1 MVHLYPLKSSTHF
14 LCAFLRDV
22 THHHGAPGGP
32 AHARFATRR
41 RVHAE
46 ARVGHARRGN
56 EQPLFFFCVCG
67 GVLCSSFAVKVRKSV
82 SSLNWKCLK
91 MCAQMHKGSHDD
103 STLFFFPPAL
113 LSLSE
118 IRELSVRGRPER
130 GWSRRDHA
138 VHDARGRAR
147 RQVMIMMRFI
157 SRLSLSSFP
166 FEFVALIFPVVE
178 SVGLSLSLSLF
189 EMYKKGRRSKRR
201 RRREQTER
209 VVVVVFRKALARRR
223 RREESSRNQFRMFER
238 KTQTVHFRV

>member
-1 MVHLYPLKSSTHF
+1 MKSSIF
-14 LCAFLRDV
+14 SAQFCARN
-22 THHHGAPGGP
+22 HHGAPGGP

-178 SVGLSLSLSLF
+178 SVGLSLSLF

-209 VVVVVFRKALARRR
+209 AQRRR
-223 RREESSRNQFRMFER
+223 RFSKSACATTTR
-238 KTQTVHFRV
+238 RVLPEPISDV

>member
-147 RQVMIMMRFI
+147 RQVLFCIMCFVLSSSFK
-157 SRLSLSSFP
+157 SRSFP
-166 FEFVALIFPVVE
+166 FEFAKIKMSSKAV
-178 SVGLSLSLSLF
+178 SLSLSLC
-189 EMYKKGRRSKRR
+189 
-201 RRREQTER
+201 
-209 VVVVVFRKALARRR
+209 AI
-223 RREESSRNQFRMFER
+223 
-238 KTQTVHFRV
+238 

>member
-1 MVHLYPLKSSTHF
+1 MALQADQLMRGLQLDDASMQKLELDMREEVTSS
-14 LCAFLRDV
+14 LC
-22 THHHGAPGGP
+22 
-32 AHARFATRR
+32 
-41 RVHAE
+41 
-46 ARVGHARRGN
+46 
-56 EQPLFFFCVCG
+56 FFFACGG

-91 MCAQMHKGSHDD
+91 MCAQMHEGSHDD

-178 SVGLSLSLSLF
+178 SVGLSLSLF
-189 EMYKKGRRSKRR
+189 AMYKKGRRCKRR

-209 VVVVVFRKALARRR
+209 AQRRR
-223 RREESSRNQFRMFER
+223 RFSKSACATTTTR
-238 KTQTVHFRV
+238 RVLPEPISDV

>member
-1 MVHLYPLKSSTHF
+1 
-14 LCAFLRDV
+14 
-22 THHHGAPGGP
+22 
-32 AHARFATRR
+32 
-41 RVHAE
+41 
-46 ARVGHARRGN
+46 
-56 EQPLFFFCVCG
+56 
-67 GVLCSSFAVKVRKSV
+67 
-82 SSLNWKCLK
+82 

-178 SVGLSLSLSLF
+178 SVGLSLSLSLRCT
-189 EMYKKGRRSKRR
+189 KKDDDVNDDDAESKQ
-201 RRREQTER
+201 REHN
-209 VVVVVFRKALARRR
+209 VVVVFRKALARR

>member
-1 MVHLYPLKSSTHF
+1 MVHCIVEKFHHF
-14 LCAFLRDV
+14 LALEDV
-22 THHHGAPGGP
+22 THHS
-32 AHARFATRR
+32 RSRR
-41 RVHAE
+41 TSY
-46 ARVGHARRGN
+46 RGLQLDDASMQKL
-56 EQPLFFFCVCG
+56 ELDMREEVTSSLCFCVWWCPF
-67 GVLCSSFAVKVRKSV
+67 SSFAVKVRKSV

-178 SVGLSLSLSLF
+178 SFGLSLSLSLRCT
-189 EMYKKGRRSKRR
+189 KKDDDVNDDDAESKQR
-201 RRREQTER
+201 
-209 VVVVVFRKALARRR
+209 
-223 RREESSRNQFRMFER
+223 ESSSSFFEKR
-238 KTQTVHFRV
+238 LRDDDDAKSPPGTNFGCLKETQTVHFRV

>member
-1 MVHLYPLKSSTHF
+1 M
-14 LCAFLRDV
+14 
-22 THHHGAPGGP
+22 
-32 AHARFATRR
+32 
-41 RVHAE
+41 
-46 ARVGHARRGN
+46 
-56 EQPLFFFCVCG
+56 
-67 GVLCSSFAVKVRKSV
+67 RKSV

-91 MCAQMHKGSHDD
+91 MCAQMHEGSHDD

-138 VHDARGRAR
+138 VHDTRGRAR

-178 SVGLSLSLSLF
+178 SVGLSLSLF
-189 EMYKKGRRSKRR
+189 AMYKKGRRCKRR

-209 VVVVVFRKALARRR
+209 AQRRR
-223 RREESSRNQFRMFER
+223 RFSKSACATTTTR
-238 KTQTVHFRV
+238 RVLPEPISDV

>member
-1 MVHLYPLKSSTHF
+1 MRGLQLDDASMQKLELDMREEVTSS
-14 LCAFLRDV
+14 LC
-22 THHHGAPGGP
+22 
-32 AHARFATRR
+32 
-41 RVHAE
+41 
-46 ARVGHARRGN
+46 
-56 EQPLFFFCVCG
+56 FFFCVCG

-189 EMYKKGRRSKRR
+189 AMYKKGRRRKRR

-209 VVVVVFRKALARRR
+209 AQRRR
-223 RREESSRNQFRMFER
+223 RFSKSACATTTR
-238 KTQTVHFRV
+238 RVLPEPISDV

>member
-1 MVHLYPLKSSTHF
+1 M
-14 LCAFLRDV
+14 
-22 THHHGAPGGP
+22 
-32 AHARFATRR
+32 
-41 RVHAE
+41 
-46 ARVGHARRGN
+46 
-56 EQPLFFFCVCG
+56 
-67 GVLCSSFAVKVRKSV
+67 RKSV

-189 EMYKKGRRSKRR
+189 AMYKKGRRRKRR

>member
-14 LCAFLRDV
+14 LCAFLCAQIKERDV

-113 LSLSE
+113 LSLRNTRA
-118 IRELSVRGRPER
+118 IG
-130 GWSRRDHA
+130 SRATRT
-138 VHDARGRAR
+138 
-147 RQVMIMMRFI
+147 
-157 SRLSLSSFP
+157 RLVTS
-166 FEFVALIFPVVE
+166 
-178 SVGLSLSLSLF
+178 
-189 EMYKKGRRSKRR
+189 
-201 RRREQTER
+201 
-209 VVVVVFRKALARRR
+209 
-223 RREESSRNQFRMFER
+223 
-238 KTQTVHFRV
+238 

>member
-1 MVHLYPLKSSTHF
+1 
-14 LCAFLRDV
+14 
-22 THHHGAPGGP
+22 
-32 AHARFATRR
+32 
-41 RVHAE
+41 
-46 ARVGHARRGN
+46 
-56 EQPLFFFCVCG
+56 
-67 GVLCSSFAVKVRKSV
+67 
-82 SSLNWKCLK
+82 
-91 MCAQMHKGSHDD
+91 MCAQMHEGSHDD

-178 SVGLSLSLSLF
+178 SVGLSLSLSLCDVQ
-189 EMYKKGRRSKRR
+189 KR
-201 RRREQTER
+201 T
-209 VVVVVFRKALARRR
+209 
-223 RREESSRNQFRMFER
+223 
-238 KTQTVHFRV
+238 TT

>member
-147 RQVMIMMRFI
+147 RQVMMMMRFI
-157 SRLSLSSFP
+157 SRRSFP
-166 FEFVALIFPVVE
+166 FEFVALFPVVE
-178 SVGLSLSLSLF
+178 SGLSLSLF
-189 EMYKKGRRSKRR
+189 AMHKKGRRRR

-209 VVVVVFRKALARRR
+209 AQHRVLGGVVVVVFRKALARR

>member
-1 MVHLYPLKSSTHF
+1 MYPLKSSTHF

-178 SVGLSLSLSLF
+178 SVGLSLSLSLRCT
-189 EMYKKGRRSKRR
+189 KKDDDVNDDDAESKQ
-201 RRREQTER
+201 REHN
-209 VVVVVFRKALARRR
+209 VVVVFRKALARRR

>member
-1 MVHLYPLKSSTHF
+1 LYPLKSSTHF

-103 STLFFFPPAL
+103 STLFFFPL
-113 LSLSE
+113 LFFLFQKYESYRFE
-118 IRELSVRGRPER
+118 GDPNEVGHVVTTRCTTRE
-130 GWSRRDHA
+130 
-138 VHDARGRAR
+138 DARDVR
-147 RQVMIMMRFI
+147 
-157 SRLSLSSFP
+157 
-166 FEFVALIFPVVE
+166 
-178 SVGLSLSLSLF
+178 
-189 EMYKKGRRSKRR
+189 
-201 RRREQTER
+201 
-209 VVVVVFRKALARRR
+209 
-223 RREESSRNQFRMFER
+223 
-238 KTQTVHFRV
+238 

>member
-1 MVHLYPLKSSTHF
+1 
-14 LCAFLRDV
+14 
-22 THHHGAPGGP
+22 
-32 AHARFATRR
+32 
-41 RVHAE
+41 
-46 ARVGHARRGN
+46 
-56 EQPLFFFCVCG
+56 
-67 GVLCSSFAVKVRKSV
+67 
-82 SSLNWKCLK
+82 

-147 RQVMIMMRFI
+147 RQVMMMRFI

-178 SVGLSLSLSLF
+178 SVGLSLSLSLRCT
-189 EMYKKGRRSKRR
+189 KKDDDVNDDDAESKQ
-201 RRREQTER
+201 REHN
-209 VVVVVFRKALARRR
+209 VVVVFRKALARR